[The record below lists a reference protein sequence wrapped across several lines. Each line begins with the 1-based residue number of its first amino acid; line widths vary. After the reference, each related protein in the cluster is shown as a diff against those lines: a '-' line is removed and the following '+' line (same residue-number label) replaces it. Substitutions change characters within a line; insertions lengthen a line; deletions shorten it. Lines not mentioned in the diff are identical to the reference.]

1 VPPHVSIVIWPW
13 IRLLCLNLVAMVDG
27 LHWVRHLTGCDQ
39 SFKPW
44 PGPKPE
50 AAHLRYPWITCAKYI
65 KMSKS
70 AVPNSMHFV
79 TIADLILHVAQDIMT
94 S

>member
-1 VPPHVSIVIWPW
+1 
-13 IRLLCLNLVAMVDG
+13 MVDG

-50 AAHLRYPWITCAKYI
+50 AAHLRYPWITCPKYI

-70 AVPNSMHFV
+70 AAPNSMHFV
-79 TIADLILHVAQDIMT
+79 TIADLILHIAQDTMT